1 MAIALKGDFIG
12 FSFNEHR
19 SEKLGIVRVS
29 DGSRYNEDLV
39 PTAQDKT
46 VQVPGGDGFYYFGS
60 DYTQRQF
67 SINIAF
73 DELTEKQFREL
84 QQVGKLVFDERP
96 YKYYMVKS
104 GKPQLKYICF
114 GKDGERTYKGE
125 GTLTF
130 TAYYPFAKSAF
141 KFLEKE
147 IEEETGKEAYV
158 LRKTY
163 PNIEE
168 WAEASGM
175 RAQSTLD
182 KVPKNKDE
190 KPIPG
195 DIPVYNAG
203 DLEADFILRFRKWT
217 EAEEKVENRPVVSIS
232 LTGKDSSGN
241 TKNILE
247 NNTLVASIHMSDI
260 FHGKAGVQTA
270 IYVFNLGVKHDTKQ
284 LVKFIDFTN
293 DGYTRQNRKKSSQ
306 ETNLKNTDHALE
318 RYEEIVNLVLY
329 GKSYLH
335 YFTEDEYTED
345 TISLDGNDW
354 TYKQHQKI
362 ETIPTE
368 DDFRDVVKEYL
379 SWKVSMIMKE
389 DMSNEN

>member
-19 SEKLGIVRVS
+19 SESLGIVRIS

-39 PTAQDKT
+39 PTTQDKT

-84 QQVGKLVFDERP
+84 QQVFGTKELGKLIFDERP

-104 GKPQLKYICF
+104 SKPQLKYICF
-114 GKDGERTYKGE
+114 GKDGERIYKGE

-147 IEEETGKEAYV
+147 IEKETGKEVYV

-163 PNIEE
+163 SNIEE

-175 RAQSTLD
+175 KAQGALD
-182 KVPKNKDE
+182 KVPKSPTE
-190 KPIPG
+190 GVYPIS
-195 DIPVYNAG
+195 VYNAG
-203 DLEADFILRFRKWT
+203 DLEADFILKFNS
-217 EAEEKVENRPVVSIS
+217 AP
-232 LTGKDSSGN
+232 
-241 TKNILE
+241 
-247 NNTLVASIHMSDI
+247 NNTINIALGQQDVGDK
-260 FHGKAGVQTA
+260 KAVL
-270 IYVFNLGVKHDTKQ
+270 NL
-284 LVKFIDFTN
+284 
-293 DGYTRQNRKKSSQ
+293 KSFS
-306 ETNLKNTDHALE
+306 LKNTDTGFQINTKTNLIEGFNAEGLTGTLYNE
-318 RYEEIVNLVLY
+318 NIIQGDFFKIPPREEGYQINVTGAIPIEIVY
-329 GKSYLH
+329 DYI
-335 YFTEDEYTED
+335 YY
-345 TISLDGNDW
+345 
-354 TYKQHQKI
+354 
-362 ETIPTE
+362 
-368 DDFRDVVKEYL
+368 
-379 SWKVSMIMKE
+379 
-389 DMSNEN
+389 

>member
-19 SEKLGIVRVS
+19 SESLGIVRVS

-39 PTAQDKT
+39 PTTQDKT

-84 QQVGKLVFDERP
+84 QQVFGTKELGKLIFDERP

-104 GKPQLKYICF
+104 SKPQLKYICF
-114 GKDGERTYKGE
+114 GKDGERIYKGE

-130 TAYYPFAKSAF
+130 TAYYPFAKSVF

-147 IEEETGKEAYV
+147 IEEETGKEVYV

-163 PNIEE
+163 SNIEE

-175 RAQSTLD
+175 KAQGALD
-182 KVPKNKDE
+182 KVPKSPTE
-190 KPIPG
+190 GVYPIS
-195 DIPVYNAG
+195 VYNAG

-217 EAEEKVENRPVVSIS
+217 KAEEKAENRPIVSVS

-241 TKNILE
+241 TKNILKITPFILDSKDVGFQI
-247 NNTLVASIHMSDI
+247 NTKS
-260 FHGKAGVQTA
+260 
-270 IYVFNLGVKHDTKQ
+270 NLIEG
-284 LVKFIDFTN
+284 IDS
-293 DGYTRQNRKKSSQ
+293 QNIA
-306 ETNLKNTDHALE
+306 TGNLYNKYIIEGDFFKIPPQKEGLKISVTGATPI
-318 RYEEIVNLVLY
+318 EIVY
-329 GKSYLH
+329 DYI
-335 YFTEDEYTED
+335 YY
-345 TISLDGNDW
+345 
-354 TYKQHQKI
+354 
-362 ETIPTE
+362 
-368 DDFRDVVKEYL
+368 
-379 SWKVSMIMKE
+379 
-389 DMSNEN
+389 